1 MKLVWQSLLLVL
13 SFVSV
18 YLWQK
23 TILSGYTIQIFGF
36 LIFLY
41 LIILFRKKGAP
52 VKKISF
58 SSNES
63 SAIYILNTV
72 ILLLIFST
80 DGLSSALFFLLYFIA
95 FGIAFVFEP
104 LTVFVFVI
112 GTILIFLPDALENDV
127 MKNLIMLGS
136 LGLIS
141 PIAFFFGREYK
152 QDEKKD
158 EHIEKLEENAKNTS
172 EKIKN
177 DVEEILQEEEINP
190 NEAEKLK
197 DILEQTKKL
206 QK

>member
-1 MKLVWQSLLLVL
+1 MKLVWQSLLLIF

-18 YLWQK
+18 YVWQK

-36 LIFLY
+36 FIFLY
-41 LIILFRKKGAP
+41 LIVLFRKKGAP
-52 VKKISF
+52 VKRLSF
-58 SSNES
+58 SNNES

-80 DGLSSALFFLLYFIA
+80 NGFLSALFFLLYFMA

-112 GTILIFLPDALENDV
+112 GTILIFLPDALKNDV

-158 EHIEKLEENAKNTS
+158 EHINKLEENAKNTS
-172 EKIKN
+172 EKIKK

-197 DILEQTKKL
+197 DILEQSNKL